1 MALQHL
7 SWELFKA
14 LTDDISPFFFFF
26 FRACRVLQG
35 WQIEKRFP
43 VSRRKKPF
51 QSKLQI
57 RELPCLCLQPFY
69 DRKLS
74 SYPKIFNLRGEN
86 STRSSR
92 VSCPGSFQWTDQ
104 SKNGAG
110 AEARA
115 IKLSQH
121 SWRYTVTGTDFL
133 CEAVFSPHTGR
144 FCALE
149 KCFDSCYFFF
159 FLPYF
164 RIAFATP
171 NPPINL
177 KLCYLYRDPRTQYD
191 TTACWV
197 WGICS
202 DSWYL

>member
-1 MALQHL
+1 MIFPL
-7 SWELFKA
+7 
-14 LTDDISPFFFFF
+14 FFF

-43 VSRRKKPF
+43 ASRRKKTF

-69 DRKLS
+69 DRKLC
-74 SYPKIFNLRGEN
+74 SYPKIFDLRGEN
-86 STRSSR
+86 STRSSW

-104 SKNGAG
+104 SKNRAG

-149 KCFDSCYFFF
+149 KCFASCYFFF
-159 FLPYF
+159 CPTFELLLQPQIPQSIWSCVIYTEIQELSMIQQHVEF
-164 RIAFATP
+164 EGSAQTVDIY
-171 NPPINL
+171 NPSSSREPWRMIL
-177 KLCYLYRDPRTQYD
+177 KP
-191 TTACWV
+191 
-197 WGICS
+197 S
-202 DSWYL
+202 